1 MWIVILNFCLFLLL
15 LGFFFYGVRQW
26 TNLIS
31 EPEEDE
37 KHKNVII
44 DGRNLR
50 LPLWILIAGLG
61 AVSFLKDIVNWLAG

>member
-15 LGFFFYGVRQW
+15 LGFFFYGIRQW

-31 EPEEDE
+31 ESEEDD

-50 LPLWILIAGLG
+50 LPLWILIGGLG